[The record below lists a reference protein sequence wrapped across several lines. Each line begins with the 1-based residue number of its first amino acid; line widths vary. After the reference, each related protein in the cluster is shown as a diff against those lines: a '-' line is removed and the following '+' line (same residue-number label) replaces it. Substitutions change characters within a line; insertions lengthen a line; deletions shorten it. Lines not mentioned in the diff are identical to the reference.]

1 MAPNTHT
8 HTHSEG
14 QSNTIRNRCWSCL
27 ASHHIASLLF
37 YYYYSDADVCHT
49 LLDRLHSDVPDRHD
63 VRITLIWIEYTICF
77 FEFRHYYYYYVL
89 LSEPVNPLCIFIS
102 VCSDGKWHEKFI
114 NIHCVGQDGRGSG
127 VCIRVPDRAI
137 YGIWRINLSN
147 QPICSLCVMCIGTQP
162 TGMTGGIWK
171 EDAHRDIE
179 IKNWVMNGGMYVT
192 AHRQTY
198 DMRRQNE
205 VAVWRCDTFRWWFS
219 FCSIRC
225 NSQKRAKKE

>member
-147 QPICSLCVMCIGTQP
+147 QPICSLCVMCVCSVHWHTANRNDGWNLK
-162 TGMTGGIWK
+162 GRRSSGYRDK
-171 EDAHRDIE
+171 ELSDERRNVCDGPSTDIRHAAA
-179 IKNWVMNGGMYVT
+179 KWSCCLAMRYVSVMVFFLF
-192 AHRQTY
+192 
-198 DMRRQNE
+198 D
-205 VAVWRCDTFRWWFS
+205 S
-219 FCSIRC
+219 L
-225 NSQKRAKKE
+225 